1 MGMNLRSYDKSTKLL
16 KLADLA
22 ASGVTIQGENNVLVI
37 GIIDCVQNGTRKI
50 MENLAF
56 GVRKENAVPLTFNIE
71 NFDYVKRLTPATA
84 KYTRNY
90 TDFVAKSVEALA
102 RTNLLDC
109 VVAVIDN
116 SVMGLGIL
124 EGCTRSNCP
133 VLLMPVGINP
143 TYDET
148 MLMAA
153 GKVATREIKATD
165 LDHLITTAARQVGTA
180 PSDTLTLSFWQLAE
194 AFGLTLPGASKLVV
208 NQGATL
214 DFAVATGVAAK
225 ERADD
230 IITTKR
236 LISKRTLT
244 ENLAQYQAN
253 GGNITGVL
261 QFSQLLTMIDLKIPA
276 GLFPSLKGNLAN
288 EAYVVSADTAP
299 LTTTGQAWVY
309 RSLTDA
315 LMALTSNAIDNGVI
329 VLQNCLHCDV
339 SIIAK
344 TIMAMNKASDIALIT
359 DGYCA
364 TTPVLTVAN
373 ITPHGFDNQDFANVQ
388 MGDTL
393 EIDVTKGRLSTN
405 VSAKDMK
412 LRAKRNIVKK
422 YEIYF

>member
-1 MGMNLRSYDKSTKLL
+1 MNLRSYDKSTKML

-22 ASGVTIQGENNVLVI
+22 AAGVAIPGENNVLVV
-37 GIIDCVQNGTRKI
+37 GIIDCVQNHSQA
-50 MENLAF
+50 MVSNLAF
-56 GVRKENAVPLTFNIE
+56 GIRKENAVPLTFNLE
-71 NFDYVKRLTPATA
+71 NFDYLKRLTPATA
-84 KYTRNY
+84 KYARNY
-90 TDFVAKSVEALA
+90 TDFVAKSVAALV

-109 VVAVIDN
+109 VVAVVDN
-116 SVMGLGIL
+116 NVMGLGIL
-124 EGCTRSNCP
+124 EGCTRINCP
-133 VLLMPVGINP
+133 VLLMPMGINP

-148 MLMAA
+148 MLLAA
-153 GKVATREIKATD
+153 GKLATREIKATEI
-165 LDHLITTAARQVGTA
+165 DHLTMTYARQVGIA
-180 PSDTLTLSFWQLAE
+180 PNDTLSLTFFQLAE
-194 AFGLTLPGASKLVV
+194 ALGLTLPGASKLVV

-244 ENLAQYQAN
+244 ESLAQYQAN

-261 QFSQLLTMIDLKIPA
+261 QFAKLLDMIELKIPT
-276 GLFPSLKGNLAN
+276 GLFPSLKGNLAD

-299 LTTTGQAWVY
+299 LTTESQAWVY

-339 SIIAK
+339 SIIVQ
-344 TIMAMNKASDIALIT
+344 TIVAMNKANDIALIT

-373 ITPHGFDNQDFANVQ
+373 ITPNGFDNQDFANIQ
-388 MGDTL
+388 TGDTI

-405 VSAKDMK
+405 VSSKDMK
-412 LRAKRNIVKK
+412 LRAKRNIAKK